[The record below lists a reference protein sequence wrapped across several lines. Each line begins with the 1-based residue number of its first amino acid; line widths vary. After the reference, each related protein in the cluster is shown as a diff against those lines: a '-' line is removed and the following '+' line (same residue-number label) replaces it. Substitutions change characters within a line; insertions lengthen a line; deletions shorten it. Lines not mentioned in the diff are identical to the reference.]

1 MDCNMAK
8 HRVLWLLNHTTLRRF
23 ELAQLKALGINEVF
37 APKSFPY
44 DEGNLS
50 ANIDASLDESL
61 SISNEDL
68 QVLNEQDWYA
78 SPSPDAWDVANRC
91 FDVAVVGFFPEQ
103 LSSAVRNFK
112 GAIILRVLGLS
123 AGYTYSQLIYRF
135 GGERLVREIKSLGR
149 RFWFGAGYEHLH
161 QLESHFLSNRNCF
174 LPVGLATTD
183 TSAEWTGVNPRILFV
198 CPRIGSSPYFEKVY
212 KDFRANFADM
222 PYTVG
227 GAQPVDVE
235 DANVIGFVTRETH
248 ERNMREHRVMFY
260 HSQEPNHIHYHPFEA
275 IAAGMPLVFMAGG
288 LLDRLGGANLPGRCA
303 AINEAKTKIRRVL
316 SGDRALIESIRST
329 QHVLLDA
336 IRAENCA
343 PTWQSGML
351 RVLGEMDSLI
361 AIEAARRKRRA
372 KVAVVLPVAYR
383 GGSLRGAKLLAE
395 AVRHGSAEAGEPAD
409 VVFLYPEA
417 EGDYAD
423 EDFLELHQ
431 GIKRRTFRWEYL
443 EADEARRAMRYAG
456 HDDWEPTSARYAVI
470 NDGIRQLQ
478 DCDLLLIVSD
488 RLTAPILPL
497 RPVVHMVYD
506 YLQRYV
512 PFLSRGADQSFLDA
526 ARAADRV
533 FVTTHFTLQDAMQY
547 AGVRP
552 ENVVKLPMLSPSFS
566 GEGRE
571 PSTQDP
577 DYFVW
582 ITNAAMH
589 ENHAKALSALQIY
602 YERLG
607 GTLRCTVTGVGTSD
621 LLTTPPAHLRDP
633 IAAFKRNKEIS
644 KQVTWSG
651 NLPDSRYRSLLSG
664 AAFFWHPGSIDNG
677 TFCVV
682 EAASLGV
689 PSLSSDYPA
698 MREIDQQFE
707 LRLAWMDSSNA
718 FAMATA
724 LKEMESGYKAR
735 RALLPRDEIL
745 ASQSVHQLSGE
756 YWKAIRECL

>member
-1 MDCNMAK
+1 M
-8 HRVLWLLNHTTLRRF
+8 RVDSTFRVMWLLNHTSARKF
-23 ELAQLKALGINEVF
+23 EISMLKSLGIAEIF
-37 APKSFPY
+37 TPKIFPG
-44 DEGNLS
+44 DINFRS
-50 ANIDASLDESL
+50 ASTDNSEDSSL
-61 SISNEDL
+61 SIPFDILER
-68 QVLNEQDWYA
+68 LNRVNWYESRDPFDWILA
-78 SPSPDAWDVANRC
+78 SKY
-91 FDVAVVGFFPEQ
+91 FDVCFLI
-103 LSSAVRNFK
+103 LSNSETLKVASSHFK
-112 GAIILRVLGLS
+112 GAILLRAYGLPS
-123 AGYTYSQLIYRF
+123 QSSYSRIINTLSSGKGSIWIR
-135 GGERLVREIKSLGR
+135 SLGR
-149 RFWFGAGYEHLH
+149 RFFFAEAYRDLHRKEPEFLANRALYLPLGAQSVALQDEWQGIDPRIFFICPDIGCNPYYLEIYNSFVSNFGD
-161 QLESHFLSNRNCF
+161 
-174 LPVGLATTD
+174 LPYLIGGSQPIEVDDENVLGFV
-183 TSAEWTGVNPRILFV
+183 SAE
-198 CPRIGSSPYFEKVY
+198 
-212 KDFRANFADM
+212 AHA
-222 PYTVG
+222 
-227 GAQPVDVE
+227 
-235 DANVIGFVTRETH
+235 
-248 ERNMREHRVMFY
+248 RNMRRMRLMFY
-260 HSQEPNHIHYHPFEA
+260 HSQEGTHIHYHPFEA
-275 IAAGMPLVFMAGG
+275 VRAGMPLIFMADGM
-288 LLDRLGGANLPGRCA
+288 LDRLGGLSLPGRCRT
-303 AINEAKTKIRRVL
+303 INEARQKIERLLNDDTSFAQELRT
-316 SGDRALIESIRST
+316 T
-329 QHVLLDA
+329 QTVLLDA
-336 IRAENCA
+336 MNPANLA
-343 PTWQSGML
+343 DDW
-351 RVLGEMDSLI
+351 
-361 AIEAARRKRRA
+361 RRA
-372 KVAVVLPVAYR
+372 FRQIRSELDDSRQILNSRPPRSARIGVILPVAYR
-383 GGSLRGAKLLAE
+383 GGSLRGALLLAE

-417 EGDYAD
+417 EGDYTD
-423 EDFLELHQ
+423 EDFSDLHQ
-431 GIKRRTFRWEYL
+431 GIKRRTFNWKYL

-456 HDDWEPTSARYAVI
+456 YDDWEPTSARYAVI

-526 ARAADRV
+526 VRAADRV
-533 FVTTHFTLQDAMQY
+533 FVTTHFTLQDATQY

-566 GEGRE
+566 GERRE

-582 ITNAAMH
+582 TTNAAMH
-589 ENHAKALSALQIY
+589 KNHAKALAALQIY

-633 IAAFKRNKEIS
+633 IAAFKRNKDIS

-664 AAFFWHPGSIDNG
+664 AAFIWHPGSIDNG

>member
-1 MDCNMAK
+1 MRCDSVF
-8 HRVLWLLNHTTLRRF
+8 RVMWLLNHTSARRF
-23 ELAQLKALGINEVF
+23 EVAMLKSIGIAEIYTPKIYPSDINFRSASVDYTEDSSLSLPPHVINELNQINWYESAKPSDWQLASRYFDACFFIAQNRNLVKNISRHF
-37 APKSFPY
+37 
-44 DEGNLS
+44 EGLVIWR
-50 ANIDASLDESL
+50 AYGLDRTL
-61 SISNEDL
+61 T
-68 QVLNEQDWYA
+68 Y
-78 SPSPDAWDVANRC
+78 
-91 FDVAVVGFFPEQ
+91 G
-103 LSSAVRNFK
+103 K
-112 GAIILRVLGLS
+112 ILRLL
-123 AGYTYSQLIYRF
+123 TRE
-135 GGERLVREIKSLGR
+135 GGEDWIKKLGR
-149 RFWFGAGYEHLH
+149 RFFFAQAYPHLS
-161 QLESHFLSNRNCF
+161 EIEPSFLSRRAVY
-174 LPVGLATTD
+174 LPLGLD
-183 TSAEWTGVNPRILFV
+183 SSAANDEWRGRDARIFFV
-198 CPRIGSSPYFEKVY
+198 CPDIGINRYYENVY
-212 KDFRANFADM
+212 KWFLDNFGEL
-222 PYTVG
+222 PYAIG
-227 GAQPVDVE
+227 GSQPSSVDNPSVL
-235 DANVIGFVTRETH
+235 GFVSAENH
-248 ERNMREHRVMFY
+248 ARNMREFRLMFY
-260 HSQEPNHIHYHPFEA
+260 HSQESHHVHYHPFEA
-275 IAAGMPLVFMAGG
+275 VRVGMPLIFMSGG
-288 LLDRLGGANLPGRCA
+288 MLDLLGGQNLPGRCQTLD
-303 AINEAKTKIRRVL
+303 EARSKITRLLR
-316 SGDRALIESIRST
+316 GDAEFAEEIRAK
-329 QHVLLDA
+329 QVVLLDSMNPANLRPIWEQGFQQMIAELGSYRQIRKPPVCRQKRVA
-336 IRAENCA
+336 IIL
-343 PTWQSGML
+343 P
-351 RVLGEMDSLI
+351 
-361 AIEAARRKRRA
+361 AAYK
-372 KVAVVLPVAYR
+372 
-383 GGSLRGAKLLAE
+383 GGSLRGAQLLAE

-417 EGDYAD
+417 EGDYTD
-423 EDFLELHQ
+423 EDFSDLHQ
-431 GIKRRTFRWEYL
+431 GIKRRTFHWKYL

-456 HDDWEPTSARYAVI
+456 YDDWEPTSARYAVI

-533 FVTTHFTLQDAMQY
+533 FVTTHFTLQDATQY
-547 AGVRP
+547 AGLRP

-582 ITNAAMH
+582 TTNAAMH
-589 ENHAKALSALQIY
+589 KNHAKALSALQIY

-607 GTLRCTVTGVGTSD
+607 GTLRCAVTGVGTSD

-633 IAAFKRNKEIS
+633 IAAFKRNRGVS

-651 NLPDSRYRSLLSG
+651 NLPDSQYRSLLSG
-664 AAFFWHPGSIDNG
+664 AAFIWHPGSIDNG

-718 FAMATA
+718 FAMAIA

-735 RALLPRDEIL
+735 RALLPRAETL